1 MTQPEVRSM
10 ITGVFPP
17 FKRTGLLLHGI
28 LLTIFAVLSA
38 WGFINLSNAD
48 VGPSFVVY
56 LLVGLLAF
64 APLPLL
70 GYRAYALLRAEY
82 ILSRDGLELR
92 WGLRSE
98 EIPLTD
104 IEWVRP
110 VTDLSH
116 PLPLP
121 PMVIPGA
128 VLGFRRHTDLGLVE
142 FLASQ
147 VKGLLLVG
155 TARRVYAI
163 SPANPAEFTQT
174 FARAVELGSLT
185 PVEPKS
191 VYPSFVVTQAWES
204 GLARYLWLAALF
216 LNLGLFVWVSLLIP
230 AYPKI
235 ALGFRPDQTPDTVPS
250 VQLIILPLIST
261 FLSLAGWGAGLYL
274 FRWEKQRVLSF
285 IIWASSVLS
294 GMLFLIAVLFIL
306 STPF

>member
-1 MTQPEVRSM
+1 MN
-10 ITGVFPP
+10 TGIFPP
-17 FKRTGLLLHGI
+17 FKRTGLLLHGV
-28 LLTIFAVLSA
+28 LLTVFLVTSA
-38 WGFINLSNAD
+38 WGFFNLSYAN
-48 VGPSFVVY
+48 VGPAFVLY
-56 LLVGLLAF
+56 LLVGLIAF
-64 APLPLL
+64 VPLPLL
-70 GYRAYALLRAEY
+70 GYRAYALGRAEY

-92 WGLRSE
+92 WGLRNE

-110 VTDLSH
+110 VANLSH
-116 PLPLP
+116 PLSMP
-121 PMVIPGA
+121 PMAIPGA
-128 VLGFRRHTDLGLVE
+128 VLGFRRHAALGLVE

-147 VKGLLLVG
+147 TKSLLLVG
-155 TARRVYAI
+155 TAKRVYAI
-163 SPANPAEFTQT
+163 SPSNAVEFTQT

-191 VYPSFVVTQAWES
+191 VYPSFVVTQAWDN

-230 AYPKI
+230 AYPQI
-235 ALGFRPDQTPDTVPS
+235 ALGFRPDRSPDTVPS

-261 FLSLAGWGAGLYL
+261 FLSLTGWGAGLYF

-285 IIWASSVLS
+285 IVWASNVLT
-294 GMLFLIAVLFIL
+294 GLLFLVAVLFIL